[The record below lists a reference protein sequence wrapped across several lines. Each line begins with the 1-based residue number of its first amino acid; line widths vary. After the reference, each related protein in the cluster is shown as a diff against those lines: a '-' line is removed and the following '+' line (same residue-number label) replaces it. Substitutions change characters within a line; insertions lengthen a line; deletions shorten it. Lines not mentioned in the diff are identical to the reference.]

1 MSNDASPGLFRT
13 EIYWSR
19 LAAAVDEAAFA
30 LVRTAYSGVVREN
43 LDFACGLFDGQ
54 ARLLVQDRVGT
65 PGLAGP
71 MPGAIRGFLSAFP
84 SETLVPGD
92 VLITNDPWIVSGHKH
107 DTTVLTPIFD
117 GTDVIGFAMSVA
129 HQIDIG
135 GRGMTL
141 ESRDVFEEG
150 LAIRP
155 AKLFDAGKRNETLWE
170 VIGDNVRFPE
180 MVLGDIE
187 AQIASNQICA
197 SHLSGIRSALGAT
210 GFLDLAQSIIE
221 RTEATTRKA
230 IASIPEGSYR
240 SRLNVE
246 RPGSTASAQGEPL
259 HLDVTI
265 TTKNGSLT
273 VDYAGTSPQVAMAFN
288 SPLNGLT
295 TSYTLMALKCVL
307 DPEMPMNHGFMEPI
321 TIQAPEG
328 CLLNPRRPASV
339 RGRNYLAHTIPELI
353 FGALVDA
360 VPDRV
365 IAPSGTAPAWN
376 QQIEGTTDSGG
387 KYAHFFPIRGGLGA
401 RPDRDGIS
409 CISFPTNVST
419 LQVEVLEADA
429 PLIVEKKEFRID
441 SGGPG
446 KFRGGCGQEVTLR
459 IRDGMGAPHG
469 PVYVGIQGGRLGEPI
484 EGYMGGGTGLP
495 GSIALNGERIGA
507 GRLWQLRAGDRIEYK
522 TPGGGGYHHPSE
534 RHRSAVEAD
543 VRDGLVSSEAAK
555 EVYGVE
561 V

>member
-1 MSNDASPGLFRT
+1 MSDGQRSNLFRT

-19 LAAAVDEAAFA
+19 LTAAVDEAAFA

-43 LDFACGLFDGQ
+43 LDFACGLFDSQ

-84 SETLVPGD
+84 KETLRPGD

-107 DTTVLTPIFD
+107 DTTVLTPIFE
-117 GTDVIGFAMSVA
+117 GSEIIGYAMSVA

-155 AKLFDAGKRNETLWE
+155 AKLFEAGVRNETLWNM
-170 VIGDNVRFPE
+170 IGDNVRFPE

-187 AQIASNQICA
+187 AQLASNHICA
-197 SHLSGIRSALGAT
+197 NHLSDIRGALGPR
-210 GFLDLAQSIIE
+210 GFDELADSIIQ

-230 IASIPEGSYR
+230 ISAIPEGSYR
-240 SRLNVE
+240 SRLMIE
-246 RPGSTASAQGEPL
+246 RPGANNGKDEEPL

-265 TTKNGSLT
+265 TISGDSLK
-273 VDYAGTSPQVAMAFN
+273 VDYAGTSSQVAMAFN

-295 TSYTLMALKCVL
+295 TSYTLMALKCIL

-321 TIQAPEG
+321 SIEAPEG

-353 FGALVDA
+353 FGALVEA
-360 VPDRV
+360 VPERV

-376 QQIEGTTDSGG
+376 QQIEGTTADGR

-419 LQVEVLEADA
+419 LQVEVLEAEA
-429 PLIVEKKEFRID
+429 PLVIEKKEFRID

-446 KFRGGCGQEVTLR
+446 RFRGGCGQEVTLR
-459 IRDGMGAPHG
+459 IREDMGAPNG
-469 PVYVGIQGGRLGEPI
+469 PVYVGIQGGRLGKPI
-484 EGYMGGGTGLP
+484 DGYLNGGSGSP
-495 GSIALNGERIGA
+495 GSITLNGDPIAA
-507 GRLWQLRAGDRIEYK
+507 GRLWQLGPGDRIEYK
-522 TPGGGGYHHPSE
+522 TPGGGGLFEPSGRE
-534 RHRSAVEAD
+534 RSAVEQD
-543 VRDGLVSSEAAK
+543 VRDGLVSREAAK
-555 EVYGVE
+555 SVYGVDL
-561 V
+561 